1 MFGLTI
7 ETPDQDSAHRVSVL
21 ILRSIQ
27 KRLSGPR
34 SGRWYPAPGNKFY
47 DRYSKQSSAPNYH
60 VKFTGTHDRA
70 EIIGAAYQASAP
82 GEPPAVRTG
91 RLRQS
96 FFAVIT
102 KKSDLRFEVA
112 VRSNVFYADDLEYGG
127 EKISARPFIR
137 PVMEELM
144 PVISEMRM
152 RSALRIFRSD

>member
-7 ETPDQDSAHRVSVL
+7 DTPDQDSAHKVSVI

-27 KRLSGPR
+27 KRLSGSR
-34 SGRWYPAPGNKFY
+34 HGRWYPAPGNKFY
-47 DRYSKQSSAPNYH
+47 DRYSREYSAPNYH
-60 VKFTGTHDRA
+60 IKFTGTFDRG
-70 EIIGAAYQASAP
+70 EIIGSAYQASAP

-102 KKSDLRFEVA
+102 KKSDLRYTVA
-112 VRSNVFYADDLEYGG
+112 VRSNVFYADDLEYGS

-144 PVISEMRM
+144 PIIADMRM
-152 RSALRIFRSD
+152 KSVLRIFSGD